1 MAALTAENSHCLSP
15 EASTLLPRLA
25 ARDWSDE
32 TYLAGSAALAL
43 YIAHRRVGG
52 LDLMSATNRLRGPDR
67 RDLLQDL
74 LEFDPGTRVET
85 ARDGYLFARLGCGTA
100 LRLYYYPYPLIAPTA
115 EIDGLAVASPLD
127 LGLMKIA
134 AIISRGTRRDFVDL
148 HLLCRQ
154 LPLAELLD
162 RSAQKFGHVLDFRL
176 QALKALA
183 DLSLLE
189 GEPMPGIADPLEWE
203 TVETW
208 LNSEVR
214 RLGRQHVGLD

>member
-1 MAALTAENSHCLSP
+1 MASLTATHRSCLSSSVS
-15 EASTLLPRLA
+15 ALLPRLA
-25 ARDWSDE
+25 IREWSDE

-43 YIAHRRVGG
+43 YLAHRPVTG

-74 LEFDPGTRVET
+74 VALDAGARIET

-100 LRLYYYPYPLIAPTA
+100 LRLYYYPYPLIKPAA
-115 EIDGLAVASPLD
+115 EIDGLAVASPID

-148 HLLCRQ
+148 HFLCRR
-154 LPLAELLD
+154 LHLAELLD
-162 RSAQKFGHVLDFRL
+162 RSTQKFGHVIDFRL

-183 DLSLLE
+183 DHSLLD
-189 GEPMPGIADPLEWE
+189 GEPMPDLTDPLEWT

-208 LNSEVR
+208 LHTEIR